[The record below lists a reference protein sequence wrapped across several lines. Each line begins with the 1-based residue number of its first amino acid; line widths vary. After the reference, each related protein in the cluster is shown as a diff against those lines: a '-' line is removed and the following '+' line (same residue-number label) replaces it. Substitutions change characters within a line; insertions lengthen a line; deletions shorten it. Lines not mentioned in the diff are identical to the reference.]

1 MEYSVSFARR
11 SDELELKR
19 LFLNCFDD
27 TLGFV
32 NMFFEHHFIPEDT
45 VAVYCDEGIV
55 GEAHML
61 PCSAKGKDCLYIY
74 GVCISPAHRM
84 QGLGTRMLEFM
95 KKEAK
100 KRNAAL
106 LLCPQSEDVIPFYE
120 KAGFSLCGRFTLR
133 EMTPA
138 APAAELMPVEAEE
151 YKCLRDR
158 HFAPYR
164 PIIWDADAVGYA
176 LRQETFFGFSAYKT
190 EIDGRVDIVL
200 CGNDDGTVLIKETTA
215 EGEALEKIVSAV
227 AKKHGAESVAVR
239 LPYDGRSPFSV
250 CGYGVGTEGEIYMN
264 LLLE

>member
-1 MEYSVSFARR
+1 MEYSVSFAQR

-32 NMFFEHHFIPEDT
+32 NMFFEHHFIPENT
-45 VAVYCDEGIV
+45 VAIYCDEGIV

-61 PCSAKGKDCLYIY
+61 PCAADNKDCLYIY

-95 KKEAK
+95 KKEAE

-120 KAGFSLCGRFTLR
+120 KSGFSLCARYSLR
-133 EMTPA
+133 EMTPEGE
-138 APAAELMPVEAEE
+138 AAEFFEVDAEE
-151 YKCLRDR
+151 YKELRDSR
-158 HFAPYR
+158 FASCR
-164 PIIWDADAVGYA
+164 PLVWDTDAVEYA

-190 EIDGRVDIVL
+190 EINGRRDVVL

-215 EGEALEKIVSAV
+215 EGEALKRIVSAV
-227 AKKHGAESVAVR
+227 SKKYGAESVTVR
-239 LPYDGRSPFSV
+239 LPFDGEASGEV
-250 CGYGVGTEGEIYMN
+250 CGYGYGAEGDIYMN